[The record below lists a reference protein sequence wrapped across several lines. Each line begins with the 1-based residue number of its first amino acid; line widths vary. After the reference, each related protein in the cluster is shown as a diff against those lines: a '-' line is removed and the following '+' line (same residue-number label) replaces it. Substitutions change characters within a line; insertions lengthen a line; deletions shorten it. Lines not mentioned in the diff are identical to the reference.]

1 MKLRTFTAKDMP
13 AAMKQIKK
21 ALGPDAVIL
30 ASQKEPGRQS
40 VRVTAAIDADSKQ
53 TAFEDFKDTIE
64 FAKRR
69 NQQREWLDQLTQ
81 LLEFHRVPEQ
91 TIRRIKRLSE
101 HIDLGAMLTL
111 QKISPSSSRSIIT
124 EKLLETVLGHCFSF
138 SPVNASEAGKRICF
152 VGPMGAGKTIATA
165 KFATL
170 LAMKKKGVS
179 VITLDNERAGAIE
192 QLSKYTDILKLDL
205 HVTSNKQEL
214 LRIIKSIPLSH
225 TTLIDTPGLSPTD
238 QAAIDQLLTT
248 IDSGGIEPMLVMPAG
263 LDSEESI
270 DVAHAFSHPTIKRM
284 LATRMDATRRYG
296 NIITA
301 ASESGLALSHLS
313 NSPQV
318 AHSCTG
324 LNETILASFLLQ
336 HTKPLSSQKTNTPTV
351 KEVYHEHS
359 G

>member
-13 AAMKQIKK
+13 TALAQIKK

-40 VRVTAAIDADSKQ
+40 IRVTAAIDADSKQ

-69 NQQREWLDQLTQ
+69 NQQREWLDQLAQ
-81 LLEFHRVPEQ
+81 LLEFHRVPDQ
-91 TIRRIKRLSE
+91 TIHRIKRMSE
-101 HIDLGAMLTL
+101 SIDLSAILTL
-111 QKISPSSSRSIIT
+111 QKISTASSKPIIT
-124 EKLLETVLGHCFSF
+124 EKLLETLLERCFTF
-138 SPVNASEAGKRICF
+138 SPIDIEEAGKRICL

-205 HVTSNKQEL
+205 HIASSKQEL
-214 LRIIKSIPLSH
+214 LSIIKSIPLNH
-225 TTLIDTPGLSPTD
+225 TTLIDTPGISPTD
-238 QAAIDQLLTT
+238 QHGVNQLLTT
-248 IDSGGIEPMLVMPAG
+248 IDSASIEPVLVIPAG

-270 DVAHAFSHPTIKRM
+270 DIAQSFNHPSIKRI

-296 NIITA
+296 NIIAA
-301 ASESGLALSHLS
+301 ASSCGLAFSHFS
-313 NSPQV
+313 DSPQV
-318 AHSCTG
+318 ANSCIQ
-324 LNETILASFLLQ
+324 LNEAMLASFLLK
-336 HTKPLSSQKTNTPTV
+336 HTKPHAQTTTPTPIT
-351 KEVYHEHS
+351 KEFHHEH